1 MSHLGHPS
9 TGPFPTAEMRQS
21 NDDALTFFKARQ
33 NVLIPVVGKSAQ
45 HVFARKRRQAKT
57 FGVVTHV
64 TVKRLLRGASQS
76 EP

>member
-1 MSHLGHPS
+1 MPHLGHPS

-33 NVLIPVVGKSAQ
+33 NVLISVVGKSAQ
-45 HVFARKRRQAKT
+45 HVFARKRWQAKT

-64 TVKRLLRGASQS
+64 TVKRLLGSSSQS